1 MKMSREDKVIAVAN
15 YTFLTLFCLTCLLP
29 FIYVL
34 MVSFTSE
41 NSYGKYG
48 ARLIPKEFSLDAYK
62 MIFSRGKV
70 IIDAYLVT
78 IFITVAGTV
87 LALIVCALFAYPL
100 SRKNLPGKKIFLGYI
115 LFSMLISGGII
126 PTYITVSNWL
136 GLQDSF
142 FALILPGIFSAWN
155 MLLFRNFF
163 ADIPKAIEESAEID
177 GANDV
182 RIFISIVLPLS
193 KAIFATLGLFWAV
206 GYWNAWFPALLYIET
221 PSKYPI
227 MLLLQNMLN
236 ASVSSGGS
244 LGGGQNTVYVTEMLK
259 MATVVVV
266 VLPILCVYPFLQKY
280 FAKGVMVG
288 SVKG

>member
-1 MKMSREDKVIAVAN
+1 MKLSREDKVIAVVN
-15 YTFLTLFCLTCLLP
+15 YTFLTIFCLMCLLP
-29 FIYVL
+29 FVYVV

-41 NSYGKYG
+41 ASYGKYG
-48 ARLIPKEFSLDAYK
+48 AQLIPKEFSLDAYAT
-62 MIFSRGKV
+62 IFGRGKV
-70 IIDAYLVT
+70 IADAYLVT
-78 IFITVAGTV
+78 IGVTVMGTV
-87 LALIVCALFAYPL
+87 IALVISALFAYPL
-100 SRKNLPGKKIFLGYI
+100 SRKNLPGKKAFLGYI
-115 LFSMLISGGII
+115 LFSMLIGGGII
-126 PTYITVSNWL
+126 PTYIAVSRWL
-136 GLQDSF
+136 GLRDSL
-142 FALILPGIFSAWN
+142 FALILPGAFSAWN

-163 ADIPKAIEESAEID
+163 ADIPVELEESAQID

-182 RIFISIVLPLS
+182 RIFFSIILPLS

-221 PSKYPI
+221 TSKYPI

-236 ASVSSGGS
+236 ASVSAGGS
-244 LGGGQNTVYVTEMLK
+244 LGGGQNTMYVTEMLK

-266 VLPILCVYPFLQKY
+266 VAPILCIYPFLQKY